1 MCKCSID
8 LQLQLVHTKG
18 MNKNS
23 IERVRTTVRDDFE
36 TKDAVVEVKRHL
48 SAIRALRDGMVQLA
62 MILADEPNKSGY
74 LVAVDP
80 RIRVDALK
88 HEMEA
93 FKTLMRDTIA
103 NRLKLVIF
111 QHGRLIGPTSDLD
124 LGELVPKL
132 NNWIKAETSGMN
144 HKLPNADKREEVFL
158 TILNRW
164 IAGQGPMT
172 VCSLEE
178 AVGCAY
184 RTVSTAVEQLGA
196 AVERS
201 SDRSISLKFF
211 PEREWKRFLAVAQKV
226 RSTLYY
232 ADASDQP
239 RSPESLMRRLGTLC
253 RKDIAIGGVLGA
265 KHYFKDLDIIGMPR
279 LDLCIHAPGGTAD
292 LDFVSR
298 LDPAL
303 EQTRDPERPVRLALH
318 FVRRKESLFDTS
330 SDEMPWADPVECLSE
345 LYLAH
350 LDQQAVG
357 FQEYLIH
364 RGEDLNDKWK

>member
-23 IERVRTTVRDDFE
+23 IERVGTTVKADFV
-36 TKDAVVEVKRHL
+36 TKASVVEVKRHL

-62 MILADEPNKSGY
+62 MRLADEPNKSGY

-88 HEMEA
+88 HEMDD
-93 FKTLMRDTIA
+93 FKLLMRDKIA

-111 QHGRLIGPTSDLD
+111 QNGQLLGPTSELD
-124 LGELVPKL
+124 LAELGPKL
-132 NNWIKAETSGMN
+132 SHWINAETSEKN
-144 HKLPNADKREEVFL
+144 LKLPNADKREEVFL
-158 TILNRW
+158 TILHRW
-164 IAGQGPMT
+164 FTGQGPMT
-172 VCSLEE
+172 ARSLEE

-184 RTVSTAVEQLGA
+184 RTVSAAVEQLGA

-201 SDRSISLKFF
+201 SDRSIALKYF

-330 SDEMPWADPVECLSE
+330 SDEMQWADPMECLSE

-364 RGEDLNDKWK
+364 RGEDLNGKWK

>member
-1 MCKCSID
+1 
-8 LQLQLVHTKG
+8 
-18 MNKNS
+18 MNATS
-23 IERVRTTVRDDFE
+23 IERIRSTVRADFE
-36 TKDAVVEVKRHL
+36 TKASVVEVTRYL

-62 MILADEPNKSGY
+62 TILADEPNKNGY

-80 RIRVDALK
+80 QIRVEALT
-88 HEMEA
+88 HEMDA

-103 NRLKLVIF
+103 NRLKLVVF
-111 QHGRLIGPTSDLD
+111 QRGRLSEPSTDFDLEKLGP
-124 LGELVPKL
+124 ELID
-132 NNWIKAETSGMN
+132 WINAEISGTK

-158 TILNRW
+158 TILHRW
-164 IAGQGPMT
+164 ITGQGPMT
-172 VCSLEE
+172 VRSLEE

-184 RTVSTAVEQLGA
+184 RTVAATVEQLGT

-201 SDRSISLKFF
+201 SDRSIFLKFF
-211 PEREWKRFLAVAQKV
+211 PEREWKRFLAGAQKV

-239 RSPESLMRRLGTLC
+239 RSPESLMRRLEPLC
-253 RKDIAIGGVLGA
+253 RKDIAIGGVQGA

-279 LDLCIHAPGGTAD
+279 LDLCIHAPGGTVD

-318 FVRRKESLFDTS
+318 FVRRKESLFETS
-330 SDEMPWADPVECLSE
+330 FGEMPWADPVECLSE

-357 FQEYLIH
+357 FQEYLIR
-364 RGEDLNDKWK
+364 RGEDLNGKWK

>member
-1 MCKCSID
+1 M
-8 LQLQLVHTKG
+8 QLQIVNTNG
-18 MNKNS
+18 MNKTS
-23 IERVRTTVRDDFE
+23 IERVSPTVRADFE
-36 TKDAVVEVKRHL
+36 TKASVVEVKRHL

-62 MILADEPNKSGY
+62 MILDDKPNKSGY

-80 RIRVDALK
+80 RIRVDALQ

-93 FKTLMRDTIA
+93 FKLLMRDTIA

-111 QHGRLIGPTSDLD
+111 QHGQRIGPTSDVD
-124 LGELVPKL
+124 LGELGPKL
-132 NNWIKAETSGMN
+132 SDWINAETSGTN
-144 HKLPNADKREEVFL
+144 RKLPNADKRAEVFL
-158 TILNRW
+158 TILHRW
-164 IAGQGPMT
+164 ITGQGPMK
-172 VCSLEE
+172 VRSLEE

-184 RTVSTAVEQLGA
+184 RTVSAAVEQLGA
-196 AVERS
+196 TVDRS

-232 ADASDQP
+232 VDASDQP
-239 RSPESLMRRLGTLC
+239 RSPESLMRRLGPLG

-265 KHYFKDLDIIGMPR
+265 KHYFKDLDIVGMPR

-330 SDEMPWADPVECLSE
+330 SDGMPWADPVECLSE

-357 FQEYLIH
+357 FQEYLIR
-364 RGEDLNDKWK
+364 RGEDLNGKWK